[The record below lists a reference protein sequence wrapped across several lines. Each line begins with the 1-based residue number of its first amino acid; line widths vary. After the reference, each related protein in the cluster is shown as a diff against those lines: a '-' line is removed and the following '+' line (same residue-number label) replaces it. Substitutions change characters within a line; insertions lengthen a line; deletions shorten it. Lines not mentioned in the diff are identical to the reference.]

1 MYIHEFIGV
10 VYENGL
16 SNMCN
21 IAHVKIVKS
30 SNFWSKN
37 NNYLFKNY
45 TSNINAQ
52 LPIYTYYF
60 KLLNMCK

>member
-30 SNFWSKN
+30 SNF
-37 NNYLFKNY
+37 
-45 TSNINAQ
+45 
-52 LPIYTYYF
+52 
-60 KLLNMCK
+60 